1 MRLYQYVSIRRAIFA
16 FGLLVITIPPLSALS
31 AEEKYTVDIV
41 RKEAQKITIAVVG
54 FPSLKGVSKGENFGT
69 QAGAILTDDLKNTG
83 IFDVIDPS
91 FLPVEAAQV
100 EFGQEKG
107 LLSALNSL
115 KVQAVVVGKLSS
127 RGDELVVE
135 GRLFEVTN
143 GEMLSGKRYAGDPRT
158 LRAMV
163 HRLADEIVFRLT
175 GETGIASS
183 RIAYVSSVNGAKEI
197 YVMDYDAHNP
207 LLITGNHSINL
218 SPRWSPDGKKIAY
231 TSYRDHNP
239 DLFVVD
245 LETGRREKISSNPG
259 LNVAPA
265 WSPNGKWLVFSM
277 SRGTGTNLFLIR
289 PDATGLRQLTQGPH
303 IDISPSFAPNGRQI
317 AFSSDR
323 GGTPQIYLMDV
334 EGTNIRRLT
343 FGVGDY
349 SVSPRWSPRG
359 DKIAFVGRTHG
370 SFDIFLIN
378 PDGTGLTQLTSSSRN
393 NEEPSWSADGRHLL
407 FTSTRNGHRHLY
419 VMKADG
425 SDQRQLTKNGQE
437 NYLADWSPSAGVG
450 SAFQRIP

>member
-1 MRLYQYVSIRRAIFA
+1 MRSYRYVGIRRALLA
-16 FGLLVITIPPLSALS
+16 FSLCVVTMFPLSALF

-54 FPSLKGVSKGENFGT
+54 FPPLKSNSKGEDLGT

-107 LLSALNSL
+107 VLPALNSL

-127 RGDELVVE
+127 RNGELVVE
-135 GRLFEVTN
+135 GQLFEVTN
-143 GEMLSGKRYAGDPRT
+143 GKMLSGKRYVGVPRT

-163 HRLADEIVFRLT
+163 HRLADEIIFRLT
-175 GETGIASS
+175 GEKGVASS

-197 YVMDYDAHNP
+197 YIMDYDAHNP

-231 TSYRDHNP
+231 TSYRDRNP

-245 LETGRREKISSNPG
+245 LETGRRQKISSNPG

-265 WSPNGKWLVFSM
+265 WSPNGEWLVFSM

-289 PDATGLRQLTQGPH
+289 PDGTGLRQLTQGPH

-317 AFSSDR
+317 VFSSDR
-323 GGTPQIYLMDV
+323 GGTPQIYRMDL

-359 DKIAFVGRTHG
+359 DKIAFVGRPNG
-370 SFDIFLIN
+370 RFDIFLVN
-378 PDGTGLTQLTSSSRN
+378 PDGTDLTQLTSNSRN
-393 NEEPSWSADGRHLL
+393 NEEPSWSADGRQLL

-419 VMKADG
+419 IMKANG

-437 NYLADWSPSAGVG
+437 NYLADWSP
-450 SAFQRIP
+450 